1 MFLDVF
7 INILWNMGR
16 GRIEILFLNI
26 DDIY

>member
-7 INILWNMGR
+7 INILLNMGR

>member
-26 DDIY
+26 DGIY